1 MTAVTEVSEPDWV
14 IRRDGSAHEVLT
26 KDGTWGSIDEAQWFA
41 TQHEALDALAANCPP
56 GTTGTPQQQHPD
68 AHD

>member
-1 MTAVTEVSEPDWV
+1 MTEPDWV
-14 IRRDGSAHEVLT
+14 VRRDGSAHEVLT
-26 KDGTWGSIDEAQWFA
+26 AEGTWGSIDEAQWFA
-41 TQHEALDALAANCPP
+41 TQAEAIEAVCPP